1 MRSSGLSR
9 QNIYVLISSLVLLIM
24 VLLFSF
30 LVLIPKGKEYRI
42 KRSEMIKVKKE
53 AYRYE
58 KFNNDTLSLLKKL
71 QGANRYTITALSTP
85 FSEDRFLKQHKKYFK
100 TLNLSKR
107 VVSEK
112 DGVFLTYDVN
122 TSSKISSPKSIY
134 DFLDAINKS
143 DWIIGVNFPIKFTR
157 EGDMIYSTF
166 SMKVYETDK
175 KDLNSSK

>member
-107 VVSEK
+107 VLKLSFPKTLRQFSVLILNLVSNEPN
-112 DGVFLTYDVN
+112 VYLFVL
-122 TSSKISSPKSIY
+122 
-134 DFLDAINKS
+134 LCCNK
-143 DWIIGVNFPIKFTR
+143 
-157 EGDMIYSTF
+157 
-166 SMKVYETDK
+166 
-175 KDLNSSK
+175 